1 MKGIENDLVEL
12 EGALRRLEVEYD
24 QFLSGKVR
32 IQPNKAESGVLRL
45 IRIYSNRGIQNP
57 GLRFRYSNIVARYN
71 TFRNVWTRKV
81 REKEEGR
88 VVGRPWKA
96 TVVQRTAGTAI
107 SVPPQKRRFVAA
119 DLHAEEKSMKEIF
132 RSYKDLREE
141 CGGETDRLRL
151 ESFTRILAEKVERI
165 KESKQCEKV
174 EIRLR
179 RDKDKCRILVR
190 PVRDEC

>member
-1 MKGIENDLVEL
+1 MKGIESDLAEL

-32 IQPNKAESGVLRL
+32 IQPNKTESDVLRL
-45 IRIYSNRGIQNP
+45 IRVYSSRGIQNP

-71 TFRNVWTRKV
+71 TFKNVWTRKV
-81 REKEEGR
+81 REMEEGR
-88 VVGRPWKA
+88 VIGRPWKA
-96 TVVQRTAGTAI
+96 ASAQRAPGT
-107 SVPPQKRRFVAA
+107 SVSAPQEKRRFVAA
-119 DLHAEEKSMKEIF
+119 DLQAEERNMKEIF
-132 RSYKDLREE
+132 CSYKDLREK

-151 ESFTRILAEKVERI
+151 ESFTRILSERVERI
-165 KESKQCEKV
+165 KESKKCEKV

-190 PVRDEC
+190 PVRDES

>member
-32 IQPNKAESGVLRL
+32 IQPNKAESEVLRL

-81 REKEEGR
+81 REMEEGR

-96 TVVQRTAGTAI
+96 TVARCPAGTAI
-107 SVPPQKRRFVAA
+107 SVSPQKRKFVASN
-119 DLHAEEKSMKEIF
+119 LHAEEKSMKEIF